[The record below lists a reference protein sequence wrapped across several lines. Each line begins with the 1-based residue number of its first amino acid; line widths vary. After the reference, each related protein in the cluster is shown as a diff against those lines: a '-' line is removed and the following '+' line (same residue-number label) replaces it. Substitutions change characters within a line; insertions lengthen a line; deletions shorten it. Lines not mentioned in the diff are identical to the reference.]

1 MKEKMISLIEKMEG
15 SLLGI
20 GIDDSNM
27 LDKIEEN
34 EKIDLCY
41 ILSNGNKIDKKFKLL
56 KKGKSKTVN
65 IRKLKKYFKKKS
77 IDNIVCDYDV
87 IKKHIRLFQSG
98 SVYINRG
105 KLYIYGNVKDL
116 KNLEKRY
123 KRYTDEV
130 ILEKNNR
137 SFLLIVDNS
146 KTNNNIFKDY
156 IYKISDLFND
166 LLDFLTD
173 LLAN

>member
-1 MKEKMISLIEKMEG
+1 
-15 SLLGI
+15 
-20 GIDDSNM
+20 M

-41 ILSNGNKIDKKFKLL
+41 ILSNGNKTDKKFKLF
-56 KKGKSKTVN
+56 KKGKNKTVN
-65 IRKLKKYFKKKS
+65 IRKLKKHFKKKS
-77 IDNIVCDYDV
+77 IDNIVCDYEV
-87 IKKHIRLFQSG
+87 IKKHIRSFQSG
-98 SVYINRG
+98 SVYVNRG
-105 KLYIYGNVKDL
+105 KLYIYGNIKDL

-130 ILEKNNR
+130 ILEKNTR

-146 KTNNNIFKDY
+146 KTKNNIVKDN
-156 IYKISDLFND
+156 IYRISDLFND
-166 LLDFLTD
+166 VLDFLTE